1 MLQTSINTTQKYS
14 QEMHYNYVGNSGFG
28 CCTFTGKERDSETGF
43 SYFGA
48 RYYDSDLMTGW
59 LSVDPLADKYPNIS
73 PYAYCAWNPVKLVD
87 PDGEDVWEFNE
98 STGVLSLISNKGG
111 SKEQTVNFTIEKN
124 SKKTMTKSVYYQGQ
138 IQDMFDFSFISNKA
152 DKIIE
157 GGLKIFGGMTSVVGG
172 VFIGASGA
180 GFLVGGT
187 MFVYGATETVYGI
200 KDIFDGINGN
210 SIESKYEEHETIK
223 SIFNASFNGIFENKI
238 SKEVLNKVSK
248 KTSSKT
254 GIISLGLDIGYD
266 LVKLHQMY
274 HPSLKDKLPY
284 GAKVTKYNNRHIGVG
299 LMKP

>member
-1 MLQTSINTTQKYS
+1 MDKLLVKILPINYTQS
-14 QEMHYNYVGNSGFG
+14 
-28 CCTFTGKERDSETGF
+28 FTGKERDSETGF

-48 RYYDSDLMTGW
+48 RYYDSDILTGW
-59 LSVDPLADKYPNIS
+59 LSVDPLADKYPNLS
-73 PYAYCAWNPVKLVD
+73 PYAYCGWNPIRLVD

-111 SKEQTVNFTIEKN
+111 SKEQTVNFMIEKN
-124 SKKTMTKSVYYQGQ
+124 SKKAMTKSVYYQGQ

-152 DKIIE
+152 DKIIV

-254 GIISLGLDIGYD
+254 GIISLGLDIGWD
-266 LVKLHQMY
+266 GMKLYQMY